1 MAAKKALGRGLDALI
16 KTGGRGTGRVFDV
29 EVHRLRPN
37 AAQPRERFDKKGI
50 GELAQSILE
59 QGILQPLLVRPVDD
73 GYEIIA
79 GERRWRAAQKAGLH
93 RVPVLVR
100 EAADAEMLEV
110 ALVENLQRENLN
122 PVDEARA
129 YKVMVEEFGRTQ
141 EEVAKRVGKERAT
154 VANVLRVLNLPEAA
168 LASLQ
173 SGAIT
178 IGHAKALL
186 AQKEVVDRGAL
197 LEAILKKG
205 LSVREAENFKKG
217 KKDKA
222 ILVKHEDPDTAEAAK
237 QLSRLLGL
245 SVTIHRRGRGGDVS
259 FRFRNETE
267 LQHLYEW
274 IQRGKRRKN

>member
-37 AAQPRERFDKKGI
+37 SSQPRGRFDKKNI
-50 GELAQSILE
+50 GELAKSILE
-59 QGILQPLLVRPVDD
+59 QGILQPILVRPVDD
-73 GYEIIA
+73 GYEIVA
-79 GERRWRAAQKAGLH
+79 GERRWRAAQKAGIH
-93 RVPVLVR
+93 WVPVLVR
-100 EAADAEMLEV
+100 ELADAEMLEV
-110 ALVENLQRENLN
+110 ALVENLQREDLN

-154 VANVLRVLNLPEAA
+154 VANVLRLLNLPEAA

-178 IGHAKALL
+178 TGHAKALL
-186 AQKEVVDRGAL
+186 AQKDAVDRGAL

-217 KKDKA
+217 KKNKA
-222 ILVKHEDPDTAEAAK
+222 VLVKNEDPDTAEAAK
-237 QLSRLLGL
+237 QLSGLLGL